1 MTATL
6 HALPVIPAPA
16 TPPPAPLFPEQDPL
30 AFWAQ
35 AFTILGYDAET
46 IGSVLIPG
54 PYTSLIS
61 AAMAD
66 MGAAAIL
73 DAAP

>member
-1 MTATL
+1 MDATL
-6 HALPVIPAPA
+6 AQPPVT
-16 TPPPAPLFPEQDPL
+16 TPDPEAVSPLFPEQDPM

-35 AFTILGYDAET
+35 ALTILGYDAAT

-54 PYTSLIS
+54 PYSSLIS